1 MRFRTRLLLAL
12 LPLGL
17 ALLAVAWLSSTV
29 VVQLGESSSHI
40 LADNYRS
47 VLAAQR
53 MKEALERIDSGALFT
68 ALGQAD
74 RGEALVAEHR
84 RAFEEALR
92 VEEANITEPGEAEVA
107 RALRSQWTEYG
118 SALDSFLALPTERRG
133 PGYFAL
139 LEKRFSAVR
148 AGADQILSLNQDA
161 MSRKSERARRDAEGF
176 VRAMVLAAIAL
187 CAFGLWAST
196 ALTRR
201 FLRPLG
207 VVTQAMRRFG
217 EGDVQARA
225 RLSGEDE
232 IAGLA
237 SDFNDMADHL
247 ERYRRSSLGELLLA
261 QQASQAAIDALPDP
275 VAILGVH
282 GELLNANA
290 AALSVLRIA
299 PEAADPLGAVDPA
312 VRAVLERMRAH
323 VFSGKGAYV
332 PKGYEE
338 TLRLPTAEGERTL
351 SPRAAPVYGEGREVS
366 GCAVVL
372 SDVTR
377 LMRADELKNDLVAF
391 VAHEFRTPLT
401 SLQMAVHLC
410 AEEMAGPVTEK
421 QADLLFAARE
431 DCERLQAI
439 VGDLLDVSRIH
450 EGKLSLALAE
460 LDAEEFVRQ
469 VVSEHQAAAGERGIA
484 LLAEALPNLPP
495 VLADAAR
502 VRLVFDNLV
511 GNALRYTPAGGQVT
525 VRSRSAGDDQMRF
538 EVADTGPGIPKE
550 QQALV
555 FEKFYRLPGTQ
566 PQGAGLGLFIAREI
580 VRAHHGTIGV
590 ESEPGKGST
599 LWFTLPVAAKN
610 AGAPA
615 S

>member
-1 MRFRTRLLLAL
+1 MTFRSRLLLAL
-12 LPLGL
+12 APLGL
-17 ALLAVAWLSSTV
+17 SLLAVAWLSSSV
-29 VVQLGESSSHI
+29 VVRLGENSSHI

-68 ALGQAD
+68 ALGQAG
-74 RGEALVAEHR
+74 RGEALIAEQR
-84 RAFEEALR
+84 GAFEEALR
-92 VEEANITEPGEAEVA
+92 AEEGNITEAGEAEVV
-107 RALRSQWTEYG
+107 RDLRTRWTDYRG
-118 SALDSFLALPTERRG
+118 ALDAFLALPVEKRG
-133 PGYFAL
+133 PVYFDL
-139 LEKRFSAVR
+139 LEARFSAVR
-148 AGADQILSLNQDA
+148 RGADQILALNQDA
-161 MSRKSERARRDAEGF
+161 MSRKSDRARKGAESF
-176 VRAMVLAAIAL
+176 VRAIVLAAIAL

-201 FLRPLG
+201 FLRPLS
-207 VVTQAMRRFG
+207 VVSQAVRRFG

-225 RLSGEDE
+225 RLPGKDE
-232 IAGLA
+232 LAKLA

-275 VAILGVH
+275 VLLLGVH
-282 GELLNANA
+282 GELLNANLA
-290 AALSVLRIA
+290 ATSLLRIA
-299 PEAADPLGAVDPA
+299 PEAAEPLAAIDPA
-312 VRAVLERMRAH
+312 LQAVFGRLRSH
-323 VFSGKGAYV
+323 VFSGQGAYL
-332 PKGYEE
+332 PKGFDEA
-338 TLRLPTAEGERTL
+338 LRLPTPEGERYL
-351 SPRAAPVYGEGREVS
+351 LPRAAPVYGEERQVS
-366 GCAVVL
+366 GAAVVL

-377 LMRADELKNDLVAF
+377 LLRADELKNDLVAF

-439 VGDLLDVSRIH
+439 VNDLLDVSRIH
-450 EGKLSLALAE
+450 EGKISLALSE
-460 LDAEEFVRQ
+460 LDGEELARQAVAE
-469 VVSEHQAAAGERGIA
+469 HAAAASERGIR
-484 LLAEALPNLPP
+484 LGCEVLPGLAP

-502 VRLVFDNLV
+502 VRLVLDNLL
-511 GNALRYTPAGGQVT
+511 GNALRYTPAGGKVT
-525 VRSRSAGDDQMRF
+525 VRARAEASDRMRF
-538 EVADTGPGIPKE
+538 EVVDTGPGIPRE

-580 VRAHHGTIGV
+580 VRAHHGTVGID
-590 ESEPGKGST
+590 SEPGKGST
-599 LWFTLPVAAKN
+599 FWFTLPL
-610 AGAPA
+610 AGKTAT
-615 S
+615 